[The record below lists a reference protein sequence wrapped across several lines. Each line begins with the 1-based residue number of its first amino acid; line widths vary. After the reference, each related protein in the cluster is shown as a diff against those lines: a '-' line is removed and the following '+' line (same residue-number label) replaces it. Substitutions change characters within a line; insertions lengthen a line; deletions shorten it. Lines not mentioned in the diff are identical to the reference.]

1 MLKATILTAG
11 AAAAMFGG
19 LLSAPAQ
26 AAPLSSHGAPSRGC
40 ENKEAEGLL
49 GLSLLSPQFNDC
61 DEYVNYYGGDDYYFY
76 PRHRHHG
83 HHGHWGGDGYWGGD
97 WD

>member
-11 AAAAMFGG
+11 AAAAMFGS

-26 AAPLSSHGAPSRGC
+26 AAPVADRGAPGRGC
-40 ENKEAEGLL
+40 ENTAAEGLL

-61 DEYVNYYGGDDYYFY
+61 DEYYYGGEDYYYNYY
-76 PRHRHHG
+76 PRRHHHRHG
-83 HHGHWGGDGYWGGD
+83 GYWGG
-97 WD
+97 W